1 MTSSTA
7 EAQRPAVPSP
17 WSGRLVAALPL
28 LTVFAW
34 LALVYAWEAWLV
46 TTPVIFTDELLYAKI
61 AQSVADTGHAAL
73 RGEPHSLES
82 LAVAARAPAWLIRDA
97 ESAYFASKLV
107 GVVAMTAAAFPAY
120 ALARLVADRR
130 AALFAAAGTIAVP
143 ALSYSA
149 LVLEEPVAYPVAT
162 AAFLLAVLALARP
175 SPRTIGAAAAVAL
188 VSPLVRGELIVVPVA
203 LGVAGAVFAW
213 RGGHPERV
221 RSHLRGWDRLAPPIA
236 AVVAAVVAAKILDR
250 SAEWRM
256 AVDHPRLMLDQA
268 FDAAG
273 ALTIG
278 LGVLP
283 VVAAVASLVRPAGAP
298 RTPERRA
305 FVTVFA
311 AAVPAFLLYTAAK
324 GAWLTTILESR
335 VLERN
340 VIYLAPLVFVGA
352 AMWVERPRIRPF
364 AALAGGVL
372 ALGLVSATPLEL
384 GHPYF
389 EAPGLALAAFANR
402 ELVVPAASIRELLVL
417 FAPLSVG
424 ILLAARYRPPV
435 AAAAAVAVLAW
446 NLSGEVYA
454 ALGLRDF
461 AQRLEGSVPR
471 PPNWVD
477 RATGGRPAIFLG
489 LGLADPNPF
498 YELEFWNRSLS
509 KVWTLD
515 GSLLGVGATGFP
527 IIDRSDGRLQ
537 ADPGANFAVIDPR
550 LSIVGRKLG
559 EAGGFALY
567 RIAQPLRLRESVS
580 GVYVDGWMESY
591 SAYDRYWIAAPGHVE
606 VSVGRLG
613 WGGKDVPAPVVVRIG
628 PLATDPAGEGV
639 LASVTAER
647 RWTVHSRAERTF
659 RLAAPRG
666 PFRVDVSV
674 ARTFVPAELD
684 PTTGDARELGAQV
697 SYRYV
702 PRAP

>member
-221 RSHLRGWDRLAPPIA
+221 RSHLRGWDRLAPPVA

-324 GAWLTTILESR
+324 GAVVNLSR
-335 VLERN
+335 E
-340 VIYLAPLVFVGA
+340 
-352 AMWVERPRIRPF
+352 
-364 AALAGGVL
+364 
-372 ALGLVSATPLEL
+372 LGLEYARAGIQVNALCPGFYRTEFGEYGDPQFVATVSGFTPM
-384 GHPYF
+384 G
-389 EAPGLALAAFANR
+389 R
-402 ELVVPAASIRELLVL
+402 
-417 FAPLSVG
+417 
-424 ILLAARYRPPV
+424 V
-435 AAAAAVAVLAW
+435 AAASEIRGPALFLASAA
-446 NLSGEVYA
+446 S
-454 ALGLRDF
+454 DF
-461 AQRLEGSVPR
+461 M
-471 PPNWVD
+471 
-477 RATGGRPAIFLG
+477 TGQCLI
-489 LGLADPNPF
+489 
-498 YELEFWNRSLS
+498 
-509 KVWTLD
+509 
-515 GSLLGVGATGFP
+515 
-527 IIDRSDGRLQ
+527 
-537 ADPGANFAVIDPR
+537 
-550 LSIVGRKLG
+550 
-559 EAGGFALY
+559 
-567 RIAQPLRLRESVS
+567 
-580 GVYVDGWMESY
+580 VDGGCM
-591 SAYDRYWIAAPGHVE
+591 A
-606 VSVGRLG
+606 
-613 WGGKDVPAPVVVRIG
+613 K
-628 PLATDPAGEGV
+628 
-639 LASVTAER
+639 
-647 RWTVHSRAERTF
+647 
-659 RLAAPRG
+659 
-666 PFRVDVSV
+666 
-674 ARTFVPAELD
+674 
-684 PTTGDARELGAQV
+684 
-697 SYRYV
+697 
-702 PRAP
+702 